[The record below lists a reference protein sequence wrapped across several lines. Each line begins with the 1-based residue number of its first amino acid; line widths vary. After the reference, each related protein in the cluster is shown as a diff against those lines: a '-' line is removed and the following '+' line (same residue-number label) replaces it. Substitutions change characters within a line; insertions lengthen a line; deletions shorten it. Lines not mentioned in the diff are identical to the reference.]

1 MSDKALRSRVKLLGT
16 LLGNVLRSQEGG
28 RVLDAVETLRKGYIQ
43 LHQEDNPRKRL
54 ELSRLIK
61 KLDPATLTHVV
72 RAFSIYF
79 SLANL
84 AEEEYQHRQRRRMV
98 RANKPLWKG
107 SFDHTIREF
116 HAQDV
121 TPQELQHLL
130 NHLRYIPVFTA
141 HPTEA
146 KRRTVME
153 LLRRIFEI
161 SERLDDPR
169 LSQFEREATQAL
181 MQEQIQILWKTDEV
195 RVNKPEVRDEIR
207 NGIFYFQ
214 DSLFEAVPTV
224 YRFLERAIERTYGEQ
239 LQPAQRIEV
248 PSFLRFGSWIGG
260 DRDGNPNVTPEV
272 TALALRLQA
281 RAALLEY
288 ISRLARLHLV
298 LTHSIL
304 MCKPSEAFTA
314 SLVTDQIYLDATF
327 GTDSKRFV
335 NEPYRRKLYVMRYRL
350 ENNLVA
356 VKRKLQEHDE
366 DRGTTEHAYRSEAE
380 LLQDL
385 HLIQA
390 SLRSHGDHNIADG
403 ALKDLVRLIETFG
416 FSLVVLDVRQESSR
430 HTDAMAELL
439 RVSGKADDYSSL
451 PEAQRIKL
459 LLETISAPV
468 PLPIEFNQLTTFT
481 QETLRVFDVMR
492 TMQTEISQHAF
503 GSYVISMTHAAS
515 HVLEVL
521 ALAHQAGLV
530 QKTTAGWRCDI
541 RVSPLFETIQDLT
554 CIDEVI
560 TTLLSDPT
568 YRELIAANDG
578 QQEVMLGY
586 SDSCKDGGIFA
597 SAWSLYA
604 AQQKIM
610 RISERFQVRC
620 RLFHGRGGTVGRGGG
635 PTHEAILSQ
644 PPGTVQGE
652 IKFTEQGEVLS
663 YKYSNAETA
672 IYELAMGATGLM
684 KASVGLLERQ
694 EPDKEEHLARF
705 KELASY
711 GEELYRELTNNT
723 AGLMDYFYEATP
735 VSEIGLLNIG
745 SRPSHRNK
753 TDRSKASIR
762 AIPWVFGWAQSRHT
776 LPAWFG
782 IGGALERYH
791 NNDVTK
797 LSELRAMYRECA
809 AFRALLSNAQ
819 MALLKADM
827 TIAAEYA
834 ALCKNPEVARRIFR
848 FIRDEYQ
855 RGVKQVLDVCE
866 APSLVAEN
874 TTLQLSIMRRNPYMD
889 PLNHIQ
895 ITLLDRTRD
904 PRASETTRNQWM
916 NALLR
921 TINAIAQGMRN
932 TG

>member
-28 RVLDAVETLRKGYIQ
+28 RVLEAVETLRKGYIQ
-43 LHQEDNPRKRL
+43 LHHEENPRKRL

-79 SLANL
+79 SLANI

-98 RANKPLWKG
+98 RAGKPLWKG
-107 SFDHTIREF
+107 SFDHTIRELQ
-116 HAQDV
+116 AQDV

-169 LSQFEREATQAL
+169 LSQAERENTAAE

-214 DSLFEAVPTV
+214 DSLFEAVPTM
-224 YRFLERAIERTYGEQ
+224 YRYLERAIARTYGPHLPPGQ
-239 LQPAQRIEV
+239 SIDV

-288 ISRLARLHLV
+288 IARLTRLHLV

-304 MCKPSEAFTA
+304 MCKPSDAFLA
-314 SLVTDQIYLDATF
+314 SLTDDQPYLDAVF
-327 GTDSKRFV
+327 GADSKRFV

-356 VKRKLQEHDE
+356 VKQKLQEHDKE
-366 DRGTTEHAYRSEAE
+366 HGPTVHAYSSEAE
-380 LLQDL
+380 LLTDL
-385 HLIQA
+385 RLIHD
-390 SLRSHGDHNIADG
+390 SLRSHGDSNIADG
-403 ALKDLVRLIETFG
+403 DIKDLIRLVETFG
-416 FSLVVLDVRQESSR
+416 FSLVVLDVRQESGR
-430 HTDAMAELL
+430 HTSAVAELL
-439 RVSGKADDYSSL
+439 HASGRITDYNAL
-451 PEAQRIKL
+451 TEEDRIKTL
-459 LLETISAPV
+459 LGVIAAPA
-468 PLPIEFNQLTTFT
+468 PLPIEFNALTPAT

-492 TMQTEISQHAF
+492 AMQVEISQRAF

-521 ALAHQAGLV
+521 ALGHQAGLV
-530 QKTTAGWRCDI
+530 EKTATGWRCNI
-541 RVSPLFETIQDLT
+541 RVSPLFETIQDLV
-554 CIDEVI
+554 CIDDVM
-560 TTLLSDPT
+560 TTLLSDPM
-568 YRELIAANDG
+568 YRELVAASGG

-610 RISERFQVRC
+610 RISEQFNVRC

-644 PPGTVQGE
+644 PPGTVRGE

-672 IYELAMGATGLM
+672 VYELSMGATGLM
-684 KASVGLLERQ
+684 KASIGLLERQ
-694 EPDKEEHLARF
+694 DPDKDEHLTRF
-705 KELASY
+705 KQLAGY
-711 GEELYRELTNNT
+711 GEEIYRELTTNT

-753 TDRSKASIR
+753 SDRSKASIR

-782 IGGALERYH
+782 IGSALERYRA
-791 NNDVTK
+791 NDPTR
-797 LSELRAMYRECA
+797 LEELRTMYRECA

-834 ALCKNPEVARRIFR
+834 ALCKNPELARGIFK
-848 FIRDEYQ
+848 FIRDEYK
-855 RGVKQVLDVCE
+855 RSIKQVLEVCE
-866 APSLVAEN
+866 TPALVAEN

-904 PRASETTRNQWM
+904 PRATEETRNQWL